1 MEKSI
6 SKAFTF
12 MFKDSDWKYKLF
24 VLAALAFPGMFLGY
38 QSETLKTTIKG
49 MAATSDNLF
58 SIAVFY
64 LLILIFIIACTFIF
78 EGYCCKCTQKII
90 YANGQTSENDVLP
103 KWEDEF
109 WEYSKIGVS
118 FSIGVGFLGLAVALG
133 SILIIP
139 LLFYIVGYVALKT
152 LFCVDFK
159 MGSFFAWKKAL
170 RLMNSNFSHYFS
182 VILCSLGIYIAFGLV
197 AYLCSTSLVLV
208 FLGAFAQAYVY
219 LVLAYLR
226 GTLFTA
232 PPEVFFE
239 AD

>member
-1 MEKSI
+1 MKKSI
-6 SKAFTF
+6 SDAFTY

-24 VLAALAFPGMFLGY
+24 ILSALAFPGAFLGY
-38 QSETLKTTIKG
+38 QSESLKTTIEA
-49 MAATSDNLF
+49 MTATSDNFL
-58 SIAVFY
+58 SIALFY
-64 LLILIFIIACTFIF
+64 VLILIFIIACTFIF

-90 YANGQTSENDVLP
+90 YANAQTSKNDLLP

-118 FSIGVGFLGLAVALG
+118 FSIGVGFLGLAVSLG
-133 SILIIP
+133 AILIVP

-152 LFCVDFK
+152 IFCVDFK

-170 RLMNSNFSHYFS
+170 KLMRSDFSHYFA
-182 VILCSLGIYIAFGLV
+182 VILCSLGIYIVFGFI
-197 AYLCSTSLVLV
+197 AYFCTKSLALV

-226 GTLFTA
+226 GTLFTTV
-232 PPEVFFE
+232 PEVFFE
-239 AD
+239 TD